1 MMVRLKRQ
9 PSDYSR
15 KTRTFC
21 QLLAFALIFWLT
33 NPSQVGA
40 WPWTV
45 CGDELLGIGP
55 IGKSDATLFGK
66 TFKPTCNINGTL
78 RMNYVGGRI
87 DGENSVVFA
96 PSLNLDL
103 DVILTATERL
113 HFLFRPFDHGVSGAP
128 ARSRRATQWR
138 PNPGFRQQGSANRF
152 DFEPDRAW
160 FEMQPLTWLFPDDRY
175 PMDFT
180 IAGGRIPLAFHN
192 NYWMNDDVLGFAIS
206 KNNIYLPPLQNLNVI
221 AFGAFDEMNRF
232 QDAQVAGIGAFIDY
246 RGYFVEATCAYAFD
260 STIRNDRFFSGI
272 SVTKQVGLSGIAV
285 RIMLNEDD
293 GVQKGPDLGA
303 LFVFESETRQFHEI
317 WMWY

>member
-1 MMVRLKRQ
+1 M
-9 PSDYSR
+9 SR
-15 KTRTFC
+15 IQWNQWAVSSIGWSFF
-21 QLLAFALIFWLT
+21 QILALAFIFFLT
-33 NPSQVGA
+33 NPSQLGA

-103 DVILTATERL
+103 DVILTDTERL

-128 ARSRRATQWR
+128 ARPRRATQWR
-138 PNPGFRQQGSANRF
+138 PKPGFRQQGSANRF

-160 FEMQPLTWLFPDDRY
+160 FEMQPFTWLSPDDRY
-175 PMDFT
+175 PLDFT

-206 KNNIYLPPLQNLNVI
+206 KNNFCCSTERVSICSI
-221 AFGAFDEMNRF
+221 
-232 QDAQVAGIGAFIDY
+232 IGKSFASSFASD
-246 RGYFVEATCAYAFD
+246 D
-260 STIRNDRFFSGI
+260 SRWPS
-272 SVTKQVGLSGIAV
+272 SS
-285 RIMLNEDD
+285 
-293 GVQKGPDLGA
+293 
-303 LFVFESETRQFHEI
+303 
-317 WMWY
+317 